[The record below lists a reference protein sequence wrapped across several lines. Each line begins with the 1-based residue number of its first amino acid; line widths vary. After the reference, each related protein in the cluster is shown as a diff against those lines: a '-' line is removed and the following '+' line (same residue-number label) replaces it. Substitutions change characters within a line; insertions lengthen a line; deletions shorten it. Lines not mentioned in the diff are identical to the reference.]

1 MGAKREGR
9 GFTLVELL
17 VVIAIIGVLVA
28 LLLPAVQAAREAARR
43 NSCLNNMK
51 QIALGLHNYADSH
64 SSKFPLASTVFYNPT
79 AIAGTV
85 NDGYSWLFQILP
97 NIEGG
102 NIYQRAKNAPSSDN
116 LKNSPFAPVKIIVD
130 ANATGLEQYVY
141 GKRVEAFVC
150 PSYPGADDTKE
161 SIYGGTDKAKVG
173 NYVATVSTHYN
184 ADGVGAA
191 QDDTVTGSLYG
202 GGNGSKQGNG
212 VIVFARNTATAAPDN
227 TQTNIFR
234 VRNRPKGVGFEFR
247 DGTSNT
253 FVFSESRDEGYASWV
268 SGLSSY
274 VVAADPGGP
283 GEVSKLAPAGST
295 QPPVLTMGAATSA
308 GQLAL
313 NVGSD
318 VKRLGG
324 PGVTEVSDALGNIY
338 QKIFPHGPNA
348 RIFGPSSQ
356 HPGVVQHA
364 FADGHSTSIED
375 SIDRDVYLHQVTRS
389 GNEVIQ
395 QN

>member
-64 SSKFPLASTVFYNPT
+64 NSKFPLASTVFYNPT

-116 LKNSPFAPVKIIVD
+116 LRASPFAPVKIIVD
-130 ANATGLEQYVY
+130 TNATGIEQYVY

-161 SIYGGTDKAKVG
+161 NYNGDKAKVG

-184 ADGVGAA
+184 ADGGSGA

-202 GGNGSKQGNG
+202 GKTGSKQGNG
-212 VIVFARNTATAAPDN
+212 VIVFARNTATIAPDSA
-227 TQTNIFR
+227 QTNIFS
-234 VRNRPKGVGFEFR
+234 VKNRPRGVGFEFR

-253 FVFSESRDEGYASWV
+253 FVFTESREEGYASWV

-283 GEVSKLAPAGST
+283 GGVSKPASNGT
-295 QPPVLTMGAATSA
+295 QPPVLTMGTAASA
-308 GQLAL
+308 GKLAL
-313 NVGSD
+313 NVGED

-324 PGVTEVSDALGNIY
+324 ASEASDAQGEIY
-338 QKIFPHGPNA
+338 QERFSHGPGA

-364 FADGHSTSIED
+364 FADGHSSSIQD
-375 SIDRDVYLHQVTRS
+375 SVDRNVYLHQVTRS
-389 GNEVIQ
+389 GNEVIP